1 MNPAR
6 RTTQAA
12 TTALVLAT
20 TGALLSTAAPA
31 ASAATTCTA
40 PVYTRQFFANTT
52 FSGTPKKTDCDA
64 SIAENWGA
72 NAPATG
78 LPKDNFGVRWTL
90 TRDFG
95 SGGPFA
101 VTAAA
106 QDGIRVYVDG
116 QRKVD
121 LWKNVTTTVR
131 KTVNLTIP
139 SGRHTLRIDYAN
151 WTGNANVNFAYAP
164 RTSATVDKVK
174 PLAPTAPTVTYDKA
188 TGKAKLTWAKNKEMD
203 LAGYR
208 IYRRLNGTPFGSTPL
223 ATTTATATTYTDS
236 TLPVTGEKFAYSIRA
251 YDKAGN
257 VSAGTADLAVT
268 TVDRVAP
275 GVPQDVA
282 LVGSTSSDGMRI
294 GWSTV
299 GGAVSYRVYRAP
311 EVYDGVKYVPG
322 AYAMIGSTSGLA
334 YRDTSAAENK
344 GYYYLLTA
352 VDAAGNESARSK
364 VVTGR
369 LWDDVPPPAVTGL
382 TVTPTEY
389 GFELDWDANSAEDL
403 AYYRLYRGTLGD
415 YDEDGVEDCLLSVAR
430 EYLPADRTSFTYTA
444 VSDSYKYTA
453 LLDGEQGCFLVDA
466 VDDFGNSS
474 FKWTGEGRTVMA
486 GELDMRP
493 SVATPE
499 GSPLEL
505 TTTGS
510 EGATEGNLLNWT
522 WSSTAQETTGY
533 RVHRWNPATKAY
545 EKIADLGADAN
556 DYYDTDAPRDTT
568 SFYWVTTLAADGTE
582 SVPAGAWAVN
592 TPAT

>member
-31 ASAATTCTA
+31 ASAATTCTS
-40 PVYTRQFFANTT
+40 PVYQRQFFANTT

-78 LPKDNFGVRWTL
+78 LPKDNFGVRWTV

-101 VTAAA
+101 LTVAA
-106 QDGIRVYVDG
+106 QDGIRVYIDG
-116 QRKVD
+116 KGQVN
-121 LWKNVTTTVR
+121 LWKNVTTTQK

-139 SGRHTLRIDYAN
+139 AHKHTLRIDYVN

-174 PLAPTAPTVTYDKA
+174 PLVPTAPSVSYDKA
-188 TGKAKLTWAKNKEMD
+188 TGKAKLTWAKSQEMD

-208 IYRRLNGTPFGSTPL
+208 VYRRTGIGSFATKPV
-223 ATTTATATTYTDS
+223 ATTTATSYTDT
-236 TLPVTGEKFAYSIRA
+236 TLPLTGDKFAYEIRA

-257 VSAGTADLAVT
+257 ESAGTADLAVT

-275 GVPQDVA
+275 GVPQDVT
-282 LVGSTSSDGMRI
+282 LVDATASEGMRI
-294 GWSTV
+294 GWSAV
-299 GGAVSYRVYRAP
+299 EGAASYHVYRAP
-311 EVYDGVKYVPG
+311 EVSTDTGYVPG
-322 AYAMIGSTSGLA
+322 TYTRIGSTTGLS
-334 YRDTSAAENK
+334 YRDTSALETA
-344 GYYYLLTA
+344 GYYYLVTSA
-352 VDAAGNESARSK
+352 DAAGNESGRSK
-364 VVTGR
+364 AVMGR

-389 GFELDWDANSAEDL
+389 GFEVNWDANPAEDL
-403 AYYRLYRGTLGD
+403 AWYRLYRGTWGD
-415 YDEDGVEDCLLSVAR
+415 YDEDGAEECLLTVAR
-430 EYLPADRTSFTYTA
+430 EYLPVGRTSLTYTA

-453 LLDGEQGCFLVDA
+453 LLDGEQGCFLLDA

-474 FKWTGEGRTVMA
+474 FKWTGEGKVVLAT
-486 GELDMRP
+486 ELDMRP
-493 SVATPE
+493 GVATPE

-505 TTTGS
+505 TTTGG
-510 EGATEGNLLNWT
+510 EGDEGNRLD
-522 WSSTAQETTGY
+522 WSWSAASQETTGY
-533 RVHRWNPATKAY
+533 RVHRWNPATEAY
-545 EKIADLGADAN
+545 EKIADLGSDIT
-556 DYYDTDAPRDTT
+556 DYYDTDAPRGTT

-592 TPAT
+592 TPAA